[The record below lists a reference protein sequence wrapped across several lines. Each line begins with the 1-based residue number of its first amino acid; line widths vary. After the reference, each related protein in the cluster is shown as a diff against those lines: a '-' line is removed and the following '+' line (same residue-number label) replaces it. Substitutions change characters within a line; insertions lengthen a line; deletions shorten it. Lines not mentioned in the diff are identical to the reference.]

1 LSNKPLWKNFNDNN
15 EDIPKYIT
23 FIGQHM
29 RDKKITIQE
38 LTGVFDCGRNY
49 VGKMLN
55 NKKKITLNDYEKF
68 RVALQLNNVEAKEL
82 RSLVFPWERE
92 REEILDK
99 GLGYVQTNI
108 MLDKKGL
115 PLIGEL

>member
-1 LSNKPLWKNFNDNN
+1 
-15 EDIPKYIT
+15 
-23 FIGQHM
+23 M

-68 RVALQLNNVEAKEL
+68 RVALQLNSIEAKEL
-82 RSLVFPWERE
+82 RSLVFPWELE

-108 MLDKKGL
+108 MLDEKGL
-115 PLIGEL
+115 PLIGEF

>member
-1 LSNKPLWKNFNDNN
+1 MKD
-15 EDIPKYIT
+15 
-23 FIGQHM
+23 
-29 RDKKITIQE
+29 RKITIQE
-38 LTGVFDCGRNY
+38 LTGMFDCGRNY

-68 RVALQLNNVEAKEL
+68 RVALRLNNKEAKEL
-82 RSLVFPWERE
+82 RSLIFPWEQE

-108 MLDKKGL
+108 MLDEKEL
-115 PLIGEL
+115 PLIGEF